1 MIHRIMKEEGRMLLR
16 IDIENGRLANAVVH
30 GDTIHLAGQVPEDP
44 TADASAQTASV
55 LAQIDELL
63 ARAGSD
69 KRHILSAL
77 VVLADIRDAA
87 AMNAAW
93 DAWVDPDHPPARATI
108 EGKLVDPRWKVE
120 IIVSAAVAT

>member
-1 MIHRIMKEEGRMLLR
+1 MLTR
-16 IDIENGRLANAVVH
+16 IDIENGRLCNAVVH
-30 GDTIHLAGQVPEDP
+30 GNTVYLAGQIPEDP
-44 TADASAQTASV
+44 TADATAQTASV

-63 ARAGSD
+63 GRAGSD
-69 KRHILSAL
+69 KRHILQAL

-93 DAWVDPDHPPARATI
+93 DAWVDPAHPPARATI

-120 IIVSAAVAT
+120 IIVSAAVIR

>member
-1 MIHRIMKEEGRMLLR
+1 MLRR
-16 IDIENGRLANAVVH
+16 IDIENGRLCNAVVH
-30 GDTIHLAGQVPEDP
+30 GETIYLAGQIPENPD
-44 TADASAQTASV
+44 ADATAQTASV

-69 KRHILSAL
+69 KRHILQAL
-77 VVLADIRDAA
+77 VVLADIRDAP

-93 DAWVDPDHPPARATI
+93 DAWVDPEHPPARATI

-120 IIVSAAVAT
+120 IVVTAARAAE